1 MLKQTEVVMARV
13 VDVLVEIGDKDC
25 YDKIS
30 ESSSGKPRK
39 LNKHDYKEE
48 YEVPVL
54 DLRCMV
60 TGVSSTSTEDETP
73 LSGQTNERVVLAH
86 LLPRSAD
93 AKTMTSLGYARD
105 DIENIRNTVLL
116 CKGIEEAFDR
126 KQISFVPCDNPFSN
140 NKYKLCIWTD
150 DVKLLP
156 IYKGATK
163 TIGSYEGHAL
173 NLSVGAA
180 MHNPFKRAMSFQA
193 FRAFKMWGKDSG
205 MTELPV
211 DSDLSV
217 YKGTYKAKRADYAK
231 ELARAIAKDADED
244 NDADV

>member
-1 MLKQTEVVMARV
+1 MARV
-13 VDVLVEIGDKDC
+13 VDVLDEIGDKDC

-30 ESSSGKPRK
+30 ESSSDKPRK
-39 LNKHDYKEE
+39 LNKHAYKEE
-48 YEVPVL
+48 YGVPVL

-60 TGVSSTSTEDETP
+60 TGVSSNSTEDETLP
-73 LSGQTNERVVLAH
+73 SGQKNERVVLAH

-93 AKTMTSLGYARD
+93 TKTMTSLGYARD

-116 CKGIEEAFDR
+116 CKGLEEAFD
-126 KQISFVPCDNPFSN
+126 KKHISFVPSDNPFSD

-193 FRAFKMWGKDSG
+193 FRAFKMWGKESG

-217 YKGTYKAKRADYAK
+217 YKGTYKAKRAASAK

-244 NDADV
+244 SDADI